1 MSNKPVPRATD
12 APLDESAIEHIVG
25 YLVARARTPLRRRFF
40 EQIGDAYELR
50 PVEFTVLMLV
60 WTNEDVTLK
69 RLTQTLSV
77 TAPNITVVL
86 DRLEARGLVRR
97 TRSQADRRSMIIR
110 AQPAGERIA
119 REVGELSRAMEDSAL
134 AMLTAAERRTLVALL
149 RRVVAGSR

>member
-77 TAPNITVVL
+77 TAPNITVVI
-86 DRLEARGLVRR
+86 DRLEARGLVKRI
-97 TRSQADRRSMIIR
+97 RSQADRRSMIIR
-110 AQPAGERIA
+110 VQPAGERIA
-119 REVGELSRAMEDSAL
+119 REAGELSRTMEDQAL
-134 AMLTAAERRTLVALL
+134 AMLSPVERRTLVGLL
-149 RRVVAGSR
+149 KRVVEGSR